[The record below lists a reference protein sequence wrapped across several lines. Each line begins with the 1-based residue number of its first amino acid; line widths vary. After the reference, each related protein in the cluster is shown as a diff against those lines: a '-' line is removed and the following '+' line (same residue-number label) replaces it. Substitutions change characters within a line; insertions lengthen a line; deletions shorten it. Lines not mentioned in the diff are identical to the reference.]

1 MEESISLER
10 AVELITGSAAPL
22 GSEEITPSDSLGRV
36 LARDVFAPI
45 DQPPFP
51 RSPLDGY
58 AFRAA
63 DSAGASQDTPAVLK
77 IGRAHV

>member
-36 LARDVFAPI
+36 LARSAQRTAPG
-45 DQPPFP
+45 P
-51 RSPLDGY
+51 
-58 AFRAA
+58 
-63 DSAGASQDTPAVLK
+63 LK
-77 IGRAHV
+77 IPLLC